1 MTTVQKEK
9 IARRK
14 LSLLQLAQELGN
26 VSKACHIVRY
36 SWRQFYE
43 TRRNFQLYAAE
54 GLIDQLS
61 GPKGPHPNRV
71 SEEVEAAILE
81 HSLDLTSFS
90 MSRPVQNSKTGLG
103 LVLGGQIRLAYQ
115 FDDEVQLEY
124 YRLQK
129 ISEGSISL
137 QEGKAGTLDG
147 PTEVG
152 SGLAREDAVPLSQL
166 IDVINERFGTDF
178 NQADQFFFD
187 QIVKAAVGDDGLRQA
202 AAVNP
207 EEKFRLV
214 FKNLL
219 DHMFVERLD
228 QNEEIFV
235 RYMNDTPFQQ
245 VVSAWMAAEAYRR
258 LRG

>member
-1 MTTVQKEK
+1 
-9 IARRK
+9 
-14 LSLLQLAQELGN
+14 
-26 VSKACHIVRY
+26 
-36 SWRQFYE
+36 
-43 TRRNFQLYAAE
+43 
-54 GLIDQLS
+54 
-61 GPKGPHPNRV
+61 
-71 SEEVEAAILE
+71 
-81 HSLDLTSFS
+81 

-147 PTEVG
+147 PIEVG

-187 QIVKAAVGDDGLRQA
+187 QIVEAAVGDDGLRQA